1 MQDQKVG
8 HLKEVEPLE
17 ENGTVDMKSRGLGDS
32 IANFTKK
39 TGIKNA
45 VNKISKKLNI
55 PCGCEA
61 RQESLNNMF
70 PYKMKK

>member
-1 MQDQKVG
+1 
-8 HLKEVEPLE
+8 
-17 ENGTVDMKSRGLGDS
+17 MKNRGLGDP

-55 PCGCEA
+55 PCGCGA
-61 RQESLNNMF
+61 KKNILNKAF
-70 PYKMKK
+70 PYKTKNNG